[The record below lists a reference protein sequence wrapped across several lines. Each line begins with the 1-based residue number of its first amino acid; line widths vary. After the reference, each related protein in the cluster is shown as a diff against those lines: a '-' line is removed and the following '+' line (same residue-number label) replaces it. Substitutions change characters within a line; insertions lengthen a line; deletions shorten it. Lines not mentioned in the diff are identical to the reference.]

1 MNGAVLAA
9 RSASRSHSG
18 HSCWRGAYNWSCLLP
33 QEPFSRAYPLIPG
46 RNCPTAS
53 HYLHLPPCRG
63 GVRFMGHCRI
73 ESITLLPWG
82 VWPSNPKW
90 CHLLWD
96 FMFFP
101 TVHSL
106 FVHLPFQH
114 QQATKGNLQP
124 HEPALLFHRGRN
136 VRWLRAAK
144 LEGEVDTEDT
154 AILLWMKMKW
164 PDLQG
169 EPWLS
174 RLAASPA
181 PSGTCCF
188 GTPKS

>member
-18 HSCWRGAYNWSCLLP
+18 HSCWRGAHNWSCLLP
-33 QEPFSRAYPLIPG
+33 QEPFGRAYPLIPG

-53 HYLHLPPCRG
+53 HYLHLPPCRC

-96 FMFFP
+96 FMLFP
-101 TVHSL
+101 TVHSS
-106 FVHLPFQH
+106 FICPSSTSKQPREICSCI
-114 QQATKGNLQP
+114 NL
-124 HEPALLFHRGRN
+124 L
-136 VRWLRAAK
+136 
-144 LEGEVDTEDT
+144 
-154 AILLWMKMKW
+154 
-164 PDLQG
+164 
-169 EPWLS
+169 
-174 RLAASPA
+174 
-181 PSGTCCF
+181 CCF
-188 GTPKS
+188 SGAEM